1 METTVSEELR
11 ACSDPFHVPFN
22 ADLQMQDV
30 SFAPV
35 F

>member
-1 METTVSEELR
+1 METTVSEEPR
-11 ACSDPFHVPFN
+11 ASSDPFHVPFN
-22 ADLQMQDV
+22 ADLQMRDG